1 MTKEQALYFMEGL
14 ACGMAAP
21 DAELV
26 KKLFCLLAQ
35 QYEITVA
42 DMDGIR
48 LEVDA
53 YLDKAEAEK
62 SQ

>member
-21 DAELV
+21 DADLV

-35 QYEITVA
+35 QHEITVA
-42 DMDGIR
+42 DLDEIR
-48 LEVDA
+48 IEVDV
-53 YLDKAEAEK
+53 YLDQAEK